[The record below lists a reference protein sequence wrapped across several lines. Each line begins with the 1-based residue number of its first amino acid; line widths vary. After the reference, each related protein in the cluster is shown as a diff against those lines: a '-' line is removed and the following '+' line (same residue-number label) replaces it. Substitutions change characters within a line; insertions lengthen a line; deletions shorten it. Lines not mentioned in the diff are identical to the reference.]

1 MSCTKKTV
9 VKRSAVPIYGVAAV
23 WVIWCLVL
31 PLYSLLHF
39 LLLIA
44 VSAGAYLALTK
55 LFPGKKTV
63 IDVPAEPVS
72 TGNAE
77 ADALLREGE
86 LAVKEL
92 RRLGTSIREPSVRS
106 RVEEISSLTDKI
118 FKDIIEDPNDI
129 PQVRRFAGY
138 YLPTTMKLLNA
149 YDRMSGEGAGENVS
163 GTLKRIEDIL
173 DTTVAAY
180 RKEYDHLFANEALDI
195 DTDITVLES
204 MLKREGL
211 TGKDFDVKR
220 SINKE

>member
-23 WVIWCLVL
+23 WAIWCLAL
-31 PLYSLLHF
+31 PIYSLWHF

-44 VSAGAYLALTK
+44 VSVGIYFALSK

-63 IDVPAEPVS
+63 VDVPAPEPEPVS

-86 LAVKEL
+86 LAVKGL

-106 RVEEISSLTDKI
+106 RVEEIASLTDKI
-118 FKDIIEDPNDI
+118 FKDIIEDPEDI
-129 PQVRRFAGY
+129 PQVKRFAGY

-180 RKEYDHLFANEALDI
+180 RKEYDHLFANEAMDI

-220 SINKE
+220 

>member
-23 WVIWCLVL
+23 WAIWCLAL
-31 PLYSLLHF
+31 PIYSLWHF

-44 VSAGAYLALTK
+44 VSVGIYFALSK

-63 IDVPAEPVS
+63 VDVPAPEPEPVS

-106 RVEEISSLTDKI
+106 RVEEIASLTDKI
-118 FKDIIEDPNDI
+118 FKDIIEDPEDI
-129 PQVRRFAGY
+129 PQVKRFAGY

-180 RKEYDHLFANEALDI
+180 RKEYDHLFANEAMDI

-220 SINKE
+220 